1 MSSDMIL
8 LALSFISIVSGFVA
22 FYYRT
27 QTSIL
32 KEQKRNKEQQT
43 QIDELYQQIDKVYQ
57 FIDKKSFED
66 SAMIKCDIEDLT
78 RDIDVIHKDMIQIDN
93 RLLSV
98 ELQKSLPRSKSV
110 K

>member
-1 MSSDMIL
+1 MPTDMIL

-57 FIDKKSFED
+57 FIDKKSSED
-66 SAMIKCDIEDLT
+66 SATIKCDIEDLT
-78 RDIDVIHKDMIQIDN
+78 HNINDIHKDLVQMDT

-98 ELQKSLPRSKSV
+98 EYQKSSRSKSV